1 MYIGM
6 KTSEDIILSSG
17 EFVGFPS
24 ECLMIEFF
32 IFSFNLICQI
42 FTSCIAMVKMV
53 LSKSVS

>member
-32 IFSFNLICQI
+32 IFSFNLTR
-42 FTSCIAMVKMV
+42 FAKYLPAV
-53 LSKSVS
+53 LLW